1 MSSDAGIGWINNT
14 PTEGLKSMSEVILAL
29 RGEGNDVIGKVV
41 RVGEVLFDIEE
52 EEAVSDVR
60 AIV

>member
-1 MSSDAGIGWINNT
+1 
-14 PTEGLKSMSEVILAL
+14 MSEVILAL

-52 EEAVSDVR
+52 EEAISDVR

>member
-1 MSSDAGIGWINNT
+1 
-14 PTEGLKSMSEVILAL
+14 MSEVILAL

-52 EEAVSDVR
+52 AISDVR
-60 AIV
+60 AVV